1 MLNHKKLPGAS
12 ILSGRYL
19 SIILFI
25 AAFPFYFIFE
35 NIKPGFGLLVIGNLI
50 ACVVSFILN
59 YWGKVFVSNFILLT
73 ATIIGTF
80 YYAFT
85 MPLNTGVY
93 TLFFALYLFPNLMF
107 EIKHRSVRLFFTIV
121 PIILMVLR
129 FIPSLNPFE
138 VITIASN
145 PLNIHLFSV
154 FMVSVIIISFVFVFI
169 REIDAFQ
176 NTLFKKN
183 TDLEKALIK
192 LKQSRDSQTYCRSM
206 LIMHGWFKALPMNL
220 RIRCKCCREQ
230 LKLAFF
236 KMTKIKRYLQPL

>member
-1 MLNHKKLPGAS
+1 MCSVIYFFKL
-12 ILSGRYL
+12 L
-19 SIILFI
+19 
-25 AAFPFYFIFE
+25 
-35 NIKPGFGLLVIGNLI
+35 
-50 ACVVSFILN
+50 
-59 YWGKVFVSNFILLT
+59 GKVFVSNFILLT

-192 LKQSRDSQTYCRSM
+192 LKQSRDSQILLYAAC
-206 LIMHGWFKALPMNL
+206 
-220 RIRCKCCREQ
+220 
-230 LKLAFF
+230 
-236 KMTKIKRYLQPL
+236 